1 MTPYLVR
8 RIGQAILVVFG
19 VMFVTFILAHL
30 EPGSAAR
37 ATLGLKAT
45 PARVALFDQVYGLN
59 KPLPVQFF
67 QYILNALHGDLGT
80 SYSLQQPVSSLI
92 AQRLPLDVL
101 LLGTSTVLAL
111 LLALPIGIYQAL
123 HHNEPIDDVLGGT
136 WFTLYSAPD
145 FMLALLLIAL
155 LCVRLH
161 VLPPAFPGGVTSVTG
176 VLGEPKALVLP
187 VIVLGINS
195 VAGFSQY
202 TRSSAIEQLGEGYIR
217 LARAKGLPERLVVSG
232 HLLRNSLLP
241 IVTIVG
247 MSLPAIVAGAVIAES
262 IFNFPGMG
270 QLFWQ
275 AALSHDF
282 PILLGVTLVISIATV
297 TGNLAADMVYGV
309 LDPRIRYGRS

>member
-1 MTPYLVR
+1 MTLYLVR
-8 RIGQAILVVFG
+8 RIGQAMVVVLGVVFL
-19 VMFVTFILAHL
+19 TFILAHL

-45 PARVALFDQVYGLN
+45 PARVALFDRVYGLD
-59 KPLPVQFF
+59 KSLPVQFGN
-67 QYILNALHGDLGT
+67 YVLNALHGNLGT
-80 SYSLQQPVSSLI
+80 SYSLKEPVSTLI

-111 LLALPIGIYQAL
+111 LIALPIGIYQAL
-123 HHNEPIDDVLGGT
+123 HHNHLIDDVLGGT

-155 LCVRLH
+155 FCVRLRI
-161 VLPPAFPGGVTSVTG
+161 LPPAFPGGVTSVAG

-187 VIVLGINS
+187 VIVLAINS

-202 TRSSAIEQLGEGYIR
+202 TRSSAIEQLSEGYIR
-217 LARAKGLPERLVVSG
+217 LARAKGLPERLVVTR
-232 HLLRNSLLP
+232 HLVRNSLLP
-241 IVTIVG
+241 VVTIVG
-247 MSLPAIVAGAVIAES
+247 MSLPQIVAGAVIAEA

-282 PILLGVTLVISIATV
+282 PILLGVTLVISVATV

-309 LDPRIRYGRS
+309 LDPRIRYGKT